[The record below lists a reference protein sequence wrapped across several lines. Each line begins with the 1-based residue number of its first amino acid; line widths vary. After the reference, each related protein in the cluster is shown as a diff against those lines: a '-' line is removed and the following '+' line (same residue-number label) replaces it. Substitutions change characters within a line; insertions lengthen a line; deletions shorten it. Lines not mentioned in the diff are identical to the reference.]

1 MQRPLATTSAHGG
14 CIQNGG
20 GGEYPWDP
28 AHLPGVELE
37 HGRPLLALTAT
48 PMESSGLPPEPPRTR
63 LALVRPDLSTGD
75 LDGATERANAQ
86 GPEQATPLLARIAAG
101 DELAV
106 RECVTRYGSLVWA
119 LARRWSPDTRD
130 LEDTVQEVFVDLWRT
145 AARFDPAR
153 ATEAGWVAMITR
165 RRLIDRM
172 RRRQRAVEL
181 EPLPDDFEQIDEREP
196 DFDRQARVEQAHV
209 VLQSL
214 PPAQRAMLELSLVH
228 GRTHEEIAR
237 ETGTPLGTVKSHIRR
252 GLQRARALLTPAD
265 ASPMTTAAE
274 RATRAGTEDSV

>member
-1 MQRPLATTSAHGG
+1 MGRCSF
-14 CIQNGG
+14 
-20 GGEYPWDP
+20 
-28 AHLPGVELE
+28 PGVDLE

-48 PMESSGLPPEPPRTR
+48 PMESSGLPPEPPRAR
-63 LALVRPDLSTGD
+63 LALVRPDQAAAGTAPHVDEALTGA
-75 LDGATERANAQ
+75 GS
-86 GPEQATPLLARIAAG
+86 PLLPRIAAG
-101 DELAV
+101 DEGAV
-106 RECVTRYGSLVWA
+106 RECVARYGSLVWA

-130 LEDTVQEVFVDLWRT
+130 LEDTVQDVFVDLWRT

-165 RRLIDRM
+165 RRLIDRV

-181 EPLPDDFEQIDEREP
+181 EPLPDDFEQIDDREP
-196 DFDRQARVEQAHV
+196 DFDRQARVDQAHA

-252 GLQRARALLTPAD
+252 GLQRARALLAPAD
-265 ASPMTTAAE
+265 VSPTTTVAE
-274 RATRAGTEDSV
+274 RATREGPEDSA